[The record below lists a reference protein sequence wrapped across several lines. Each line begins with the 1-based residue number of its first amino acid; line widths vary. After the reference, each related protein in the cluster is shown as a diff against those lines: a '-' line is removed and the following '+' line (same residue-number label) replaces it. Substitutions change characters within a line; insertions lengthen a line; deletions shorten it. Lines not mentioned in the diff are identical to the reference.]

1 VGAAQDTRAAQAALG
16 EAHGA
21 EGGDYMTTITL
32 ADAAKLHRE
41 QLRAAEQ
48 LTEATERRNQAVLF
62 LLEQG
67 GVRGNAIARELGI
80 SPTRVSQ
87 IAEKAR
93 EQQARGLRAA

>member
-1 VGAAQDTRAAQAALG
+1 
-16 EAHGA
+16 
-21 EGGDYMTTITL
+21 
-32 ADAAKLHRE
+32 
-41 QLRAAEQ
+41 
-48 LTEATERRNQAVLF
+48 VLF